1 MTVTVVRGFVDN
13 LSRSNTSSST
23 ARSVPQ
29 PSAASTST
37 AQAVSAVSSV
47 AAGLSEASVA
57 TIRLSKTITAGEKLR
72 DAREA
77 RELSEKLADKIKSD
91 DKALDAHSDLSPV
104 SARQHFS

>member
-13 LSRSNTSSST
+13 LSRSNTSSSKS
-23 ARSVPQ
+23 APQ
-29 PSAASTST
+29 GPTVSTAAS
-37 AQAVSAVSSV
+37 QAVSAVSSV